1 MRTALFHAALAL
13 VFTLPLMAK
22 DTSPNTS
29 KNPLAGRLFFSSAT
43 KVSVKSKPTETSST
57 VFKLAEDTKVTINGE
72 ARTAAELKKGWKVVV
87 TPKADDPAT
96 AASVAVTTSSNR

>member
-1 MRTALFHAALAL
+1 MRTALCHAALAL

-22 DTSPNTS
+22 DPSPNTS
-29 KNPLAGRLFFSSAT
+29 KDPLTGRLFFASVT

-57 VFKLAEDTKVTINGE
+57 VFKLAVDTKVTINGE

-87 TPKADDPAT
+87 TPKADDLAT

>member
-1 MRTALFHAALAL
+1 MRTALYHAALAL

-29 KNPLAGRLFFSSAT
+29 KNPLAGRVFFASAT
-43 KVSVKSKPTETSST
+43 KVSVKSEPTESSST
-57 VFKLAEDTKVTINGE
+57 VFKIAEDTKVTINGE
-72 ARTAAELKKGWKVVV
+72 ARTATELKKGWKVVV